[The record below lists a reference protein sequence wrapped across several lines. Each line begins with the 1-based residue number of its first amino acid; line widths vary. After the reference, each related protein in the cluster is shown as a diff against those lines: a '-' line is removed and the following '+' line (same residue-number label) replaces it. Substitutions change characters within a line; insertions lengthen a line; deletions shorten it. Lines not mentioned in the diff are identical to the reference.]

1 MQLKFSVLALS
12 LFVVVSESRR
22 YSYLTETMP
31 YFAKS
36 IPDVLSELNVL
47 SHRHVAWLFI
57 QCIQD
62 QDPFWIGQRL
72 ADVGMK
78 QVQFI

>member
-1 MQLKFSVLALS
+1 MISVTGNFDQQLWY

-36 IPDVLSELNVL
+36 IPDVLSELNVDPANGL
-47 SHRHVAWLFI
+47 SADELTKRQAQYGPNKL
-57 QCIQD
+57 
-62 QDPFWIGQRL
+62 IGKKRKSILQ
-72 ADVGMK
+72 
-78 QVQFI
+78 